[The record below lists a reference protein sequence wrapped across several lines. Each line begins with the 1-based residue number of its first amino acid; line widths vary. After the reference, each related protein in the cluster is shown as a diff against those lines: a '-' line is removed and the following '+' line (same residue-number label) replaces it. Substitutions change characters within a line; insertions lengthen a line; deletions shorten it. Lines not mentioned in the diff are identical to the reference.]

1 VEAAVAL
8 ACRFRTGP
16 FAPGA
21 GADTRHGPNRRRVE
35 GRSVREAVVVGRWV
49 RQIGFGTRIRVGVF
63 AATFSGVTNVISVVT
78 AAQVRTAFRRPVRAS
93 AVVVLGL
100 VAGLVAGVFPL
111 IEPGR
116 AVAAVDRVAAEANTS
131 THDAHDDHGHHTEI
145 GHNPPHGMALKDFES
160 PAEFRS
166 DLAIWS
172 LAVFLLL
179 LGLLGKFAWKP
190 IMEGLDKRE
199 QGIEHQ
205 IAETKAANA
214 EAKQML
220 ASYERRL
227 SEAADEV
234 RGMLEEARRDS
245 ESTKQSI
252 IAEARKAAEDE
263 QARAK
268 HEIGL
273 ARDEALSS
281 IAEKAGDLAVE
292 VAGKFLREKI
302 GNEDHSR
309 LIRDSVASLGAIH
322 GTKPSV
328 N

>member
-1 VEAAVAL
+1 VNGFVS
-8 ACRFRTGP
+8 
-16 FAPGA
+16 A
-21 GADTRHGPNRRRVE
+21 GDRVRVSY
-35 GRSVREAVVVGRWV
+35 GIVRAVVGVLICGMV
-49 RQIGFGTRIRVGVF
+49 TFVLPMATMLPGTAS
-63 AATFSGVTNVISVVT
+63 AAT
-78 AAQVRTAFRRPVRAS
+78 AD
-93 AVVVLGL
+93 
-100 VAGLVAGVFPL
+100 
-111 IEPGR
+111 E
-116 AVAAVDRVAAEANTS
+116 EA
-131 THDAHDDHGHHTEI
+131 HGHDEHGHGGHGDHVEI
-145 GHNPPHGMALKDFES
+145 GHNPPAGVAKKDFES

-190 IMEGLDKRE
+190 IMDGLDKRE

-205 IAETKAANA
+205 IAETKKANE
-214 EAKQML
+214 EAKRML
-220 ASYERRL
+220 VSYERRL
-227 SEAADEV
+227 AEASDEV

-245 ESTKQSI
+245 EATKQAI
-252 IAEARKAAEDE
+252 VAEARKAADDE

-281 IAEKAGDLAVE
+281 IALKAGDLAVE

-302 GNEDHSR
+302 GKEDHSR
-309 LIRDSVASLGAIH
+309 LVRDSVGSL

>member
-1 VEAAVAL
+1 MNGFVTAPRHSMLRLPVGLSSLARMMLFGAFVAGSSALMVPVVRPAGAAMAVDTVAAAGTAEAEAAAD
-8 ACRFRTGP
+8 
-16 FAPGA
+16 GA
-21 GADTRHGPNRRRVE
+21 HG
-35 GRSVREAVVVGRWV
+35 
-49 RQIGFGTRIRVGVF
+49 
-63 AATFSGVTNVISVVT
+63 
-78 AAQVRTAFRRPVRAS
+78 
-93 AVVVLGL
+93 
-100 VAGLVAGVFPL
+100 
-111 IEPGR
+111 
-116 AVAAVDRVAAEANTS
+116 
-131 THDAHDDHGHHTEI
+131 HDDHGHHVEI
-145 GHNPPHGMALKDFES
+145 GHNPPQGMPVKDFES

-205 IAETKAANA
+205 IAETKAANE
-214 EAKQML
+214 EAKRML
-220 ASYERRL
+220 VSYERRL
-227 SEAADEV
+227 AEASDEV
-234 RGMLEEARRDS
+234 RGMLEEARRDA

-252 IAEARKAAEDE
+252 VVEARKAAEDE

-281 IAEKAGDLAVE
+281 IAQKAGDLAVE

-302 GNEDHSR
+302 GKDDHSK
-309 LIRDSVASLGAIH
+309 LIRDSVASLGAAH